1 MVEIN
6 KLADELSNY
15 EMSDEGLPFEVQPIP
30 GEVEV
35 LQVLVEGREEL
46 PIFISYA
53 DREII
58 CMSYLF
64 KKDEVKDAGANEMN
78 GAMLAINIA
87 MPLSSFATVDDQYV
101 VFGALSAE
109 SDLKAIVHEIEI
121 LSDNTMEAIDSLRD
135 YLK

>member
-15 EMSDEGLPFEVQPIP
+15 EVSDEGLPFEVQPIP
-30 GEVEV
+30 GDIEV
-35 LQVLVEGREEL
+35 LQVSVEGREEL

-64 KKDEVKDAGANEMN
+64 KKDEVKDSGAHEMN

-87 MPLSSFATVDDQYV
+87 MPLSSFATIDDQYV

-109 SDLKAIVHEIEI
+109 SDLKTIVHEIEI
-121 LSDNTMEAIDSLRD
+121 LSDNTLEAIESLRD